1 MHFSC
6 GIFQFCTQLEEIIQC
21 GLEGNEYFTLLD
33 WVTNVY
39 PGKDLM
45 SHPEL
50 NVDLTKLD
58 PLIGQES
65 LKELEKAY
73 LSVRQTLRFSYFMP
87 FYCLLIVVFIQIMEK
102 NYEDWMTKTVE
113 TEKQEWYADTL
124 TEHEVQDK
132 YYHTSA
138 PVIVFQMI
146 DQYLQVASTIHSEFK
161 FKALV
166 LSIQQVKKYGIYY
179 RQCIVEFKER
189 HFKDRSQLQYFTQHL
204 ITIVNNCQQIM
215 ELAQHMKQLY
225 WPKSR
230 TEHYEDFGN
239 LLKTFQCL
247 RDEVGL
253 FLLEE
258 AFLDLEIHFSE
269 LFTAKWLTTSIS
281 VDTICVTLE
290 DYFHDYNHLREIN
303 FEYVISEAQKMI
315 AKRYI
320 KAMLSKRISKPRPDC
335 ALITRKVTKEAHQI
349 KTFFGKIAPNMVD
362 TDSPIDLITTMGN
375 LISCDIEMLVLDL
388 HTLIGNYPSLTE
400 DHLVRLFYIRN
411 DIKSNEVKAKIQD
424 AISSKKSKVSV
435 DKQDVVFKEIQFSD
449 KLW

>member
-1 MHFSC
+1 MRIYCKFR
-6 GIFQFCTQLEEIIQC
+6 
-21 GLEGNEYFTLLD
+21 
-33 WVTNVY
+33 
-39 PGKDLM
+39 
-45 SHPEL
+45 
-50 NVDLTKLD
+50 
-58 PLIGQES
+58 LIDVS
-65 LKELEKAY
+65 
-73 LSVRQTLRFSYFMP
+73 SVE
-87 FYCLLIVVFIQIMEK
+87 QIMEK
-102 NYEDWMTKTVE
+102 NYTDWMTKTVE
-113 TEKQEWYADTL
+113 TEKQEWYTDSL

-138 PVIVFQMI
+138 PVIIFQMI
-146 DQYLQVASTIHSEFK
+146 DQHLQVTNTIHSEFT
-161 FKALV
+161 FNALV
-166 LSIQQVKKYGIYY
+166 LSIQQVRKYGINY

-189 HFKDRSQLQYFTQHL
+189 HFKDRSQLPFFTQHL

-215 ELAQHMKQLY
+215 ELAQHMKSLY

-230 TEHYEDFGN
+230 TDHYEDFEL
-239 LLKTFQCL
+239 LLKTFQNL

-258 AFLDLEIHFSE
+258 AFLDLEVHFSE

-303 FEYVISEAQKMI
+303 FEYVINEAQKMV

-320 KAMLSKRISKPRPDC
+320 KAMLSKRISKPRNDC
-335 ALITRKVTKEAHQI
+335 EAITKKVNKEARQI
-349 KTFFGKIAPNMVD
+349 KQFFAKIAPNMMD

-411 DIKSNEVKAKIQD
+411 DIKSNEVKAKVQD
-424 AISSKKSKVSV
+424 AITSKKSKVSV

>member
-1 MHFSC
+1 MN
-6 GIFQFCTQLEEIIQC
+6 I
-21 GLEGNEYFTLLD
+21 
-33 WVTNVY
+33 Y
-39 PGKDLM
+39 PGPELM

-50 NVDLTKLD
+50 KVDLSTLD
-58 PLIGQES
+58 PLIRPES

-73 LSVRQTLRFSYFMP
+73 LMVIFFQFSSLFSIYLTRFPLF
-87 FYCLLIVVFIQIMEK
+87 LQIMEK

-113 TEKQEWYADTL
+113 TEKQEWYIETL
-124 TEHEVQDK
+124 SEDLAQDK

-138 PVIVFQMI
+138 PVIIFQMI
-146 DQYLQVASTIHSEFK
+146 DQHLQVTNTIHSEFT
-161 FKALV
+161 FSALV
-166 LSIQQVKKYGIYY
+166 LSIQQVRKYGVYY

-189 HFKDRSQLQYFTQHL
+189 HFKDRSQLPFFTQHL

-230 TEHYEDFGN
+230 TDHYEDFEQ
-239 LLKTFQCL
+239 LLKTFQSL

-258 AFLDLEIHFSE
+258 AFLDLEVHFSE

-303 FEYVISEAQKMI
+303 FEYVINEAQKMV

-335 ALITRKVTKEAHQI
+335 EAITRKVTKEAKQI
-349 KTFFGKIAPNMVD
+349 KQFFRKIAPNMAD

-375 LISCDIEMLVLDL
+375 LISCDIEMLILDL

-400 DHLVRLFYIRN
+400 DHLVRLFYIRS
-411 DIKSNEVKAKIQD
+411 DIKSNEVKAKVQD
-424 AISSKKSKVSV
+424 ALTSKKSKVSA